1 MKHKNGA
8 DFKNKRSV
16 PGAGSQRDNFT
27 DLFFSENCKYG
38 SEESAHRSNL
48 TTKPIHRY
56 VDLQLYTVNVVV
68 VVVEFDAVEPVRGS
82 RPARD
87 EINT

>member
-1 MKHKNGA
+1 MA
-8 DFKNKRSV
+8 PTLNKRSV
-16 PGAGSQRDNFT
+16 PGAGSQRDKFYRSI
-27 DLFFSENCKYG
+27 FSENCKYG
-38 SEESAHRSNL
+38 SEESANRSNL

-56 VDLQLYTVNVVV
+56 VDLQLYTVNVV
-68 VVVEFDAVEPVRGS
+68 DAVEPVRGGS